1 MKGVMIANEGTEIVI
16 NNDIIVPIHEGALYS
31 DDPKVIGSDRV
42 LVAVIVDNGEELLAH
57 NDELKELFSNPYDAP
72 ESLVVMNPINFL
84 DKNCKPLSFA
94 SKFASRR
101 FVAKEAKAWFKRLG
115 ADCEQLKVEDDIGIF
130 VSPLIVNV
138 LGVIVTATARYPVQ
152 VTVTD
157 VDDPL
162 NDKEF
167 DRKSI
172 AWLKD
177 IRRGK

>member
-57 NDELKELFSNPYDAP
+57 NDELKELFANPYDAP
-72 ESLVVMNPINFL
+72 ESLVMMNPINFL
-84 DKNCKPLSFA
+84 DRNCKPLSFG
-94 SKFASRR
+94 SKSASRR
-101 FVAKEAKAWFKRLG
+101 FVSKEAKSWFKDRLHI
-115 ADCEQLKVEDDIGIF
+115 DCSQLKSEDDIAVF
-130 VSPLIVNV
+130 VVQLFVNE
-138 LGVIVTATARYPVQ
+138 IYSIATPTARYFGQ

-157 VDDPL
+157 ESLGDDGF
-162 NDKEF
+162 E
-167 DRKSI
+167 RK
-172 AWLKD
+172 AATWLQD